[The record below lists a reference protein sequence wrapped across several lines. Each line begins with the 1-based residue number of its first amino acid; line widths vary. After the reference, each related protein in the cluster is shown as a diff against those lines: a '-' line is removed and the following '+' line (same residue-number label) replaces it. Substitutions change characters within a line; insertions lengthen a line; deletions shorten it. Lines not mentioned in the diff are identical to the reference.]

1 MLGKTD
7 ARVPELALRDRA
19 MPPVK
24 TLFDGVLLA
33 HGSERYPRTSAGER
47 LNHLFEQ
54 RCDWLRERGDADRL
68 AVDTG
73 GLTLTFDELDRRA
86 NQLAR
91 YLLASGT
98 RAGDRVALL
107 FDRPVY
113 SYLGMLAVLKINA
126 AYVPLDVAFPTDR
139 IAYIVED
146 AGVRTVLTSAA
157 AGAHLDGLAETGVRL
172 VRVDEAAWL
181 IEEHD
186 SARLTEAEHG
196 VPVDELAYI
205 IYTSGSTGRPKG
217 VAIDHPS
224 ICNFVRVAAEVY
236 GIQPDDRIY
245 QGLTIAFDF
254 SFEEIWVP
262 WAVGATLVPKPPGG
276 SLLGLDLHEF
286 LTSRR
291 VTAMCCVPTLL
302 ATVEDDLPELR
313 FLLVSGEA
321 CPQDLI
327 ARWHR
332 PDRRFLNVYGP
343 TEATVTATWTELH
356 PDKPV
361 TIGVPLPSYAIVIL
375 DVADPYRALPRGEVG
390 EIGIAG
396 IGLARGYLNRED
408 LTDKAFIPDFLGI
421 PDNPSGRIYRTGDL
435 GRVNVE
441 GEIEYQGRI
450 DLQVKIRGYRIELTE
465 IESVLLQVPGI
476 AAAVV
481 DTYRPNPETTELVG
495 YYSLRTDTGEVD
507 QEAIYALL
515 RERLPSYMVPA
526 YLEHLDAIP
535 MTTSDK
541 ADRKNLPAPSSRRAA
556 LGEHVEGA
564 TELERRLAE
573 ALAATLRVDQVSVTS
588 HFFTDLGASSLV
600 LAQFASRVRKQA
612 DLPAISM
619 KEIYQNPT
627 VRELAVAVG
636 SALPTPDAPAA
647 APDRAPGAAVR
658 VGGLGYVLCGA
669 AQGLFLVSFLVLASF
684 VADVGFQWLSGP
696 AGIGS
701 IYLRSLVYV
710 VLSFGGFSLLP
721 VAAKWLL
728 VGRWKAA
735 EFPLWGWA
743 YLRFWLI
750 GWLVRTSPMVLFAGS
765 PLYLWYLR
773 ALGAK
778 VGREVAVFSRIVPVV
793 TDLLRI
799 GDGTVIR
806 RDCSFTGYR
815 VVRGVVQI
823 GPVDLGHDVVVGEKT
838 VLDVDTAMGHC
849 AQLGHSSSLSAGQR
863 VPAGQSWHG
872 TPAQPANVDYRG
884 IGPDRSSELRRLAF
898 SLLQLLG
905 LFGLGPLAV
914 TASVLVF
921 TRVPAVTDVIADGEW
936 TLGGNAFYL
945 AVLGIAC
952 VLFFGVLLLGLM
964 VMVTVPRLLSR
975 VVQPGKV
982 YRLYGLRY
990 LAQLLIATLT
1000 NSQLLVLLLGDS
1012 SFIVG
1017 FMRALGYRMTP
1028 VVQTGSNL
1036 GTQHTHDSP
1045 YLTTVGTGT
1054 MISDGLKIINM
1065 ATTSTSFRVDPVVV
1079 GPHNFL
1085 GNDIAFPASA
1095 KVGTNVLLA
1104 TKVMVPIDGPVRENI
1119 GLLGSPPFEIPRS
1132 TPSRAQFS
1140 ELEDPEAVRRQL
1152 IRKNWFNAGTV
1163 LTVLLARGLQF
1174 FITLQLSAVAL
1185 ALYEPYR
1192 VATVALGALV
1202 ILAFNTCYG
1211 LLLERTALGEQLR
1224 PRSCSIYDRYFWRH
1238 ERLWKFYTTPR
1249 LIGTPFQPLLWRM
1262 AGVRIGKRVFD
1273 DGCAIPEKGLVTIG
1287 DDAVLNAGTV
1297 IQGHSLE
1304 DGAFASDYITLGAG
1318 ATLGIGAFVHYGV
1331 TMGEDSV
1338 LDTNAF
1344 LMKGEDVS
1352 AHTTWAGNPAA
1363 PNRRTAAPSSAAP
1376 SSAAPSSASPS
1387 SAVPKPGP
1395 VADLAPAGPP
1405 RREPDEGAAVA

>member
-1 MLGKTD
+1 VLGKTD
-7 ARVPELALRDRA
+7 ARVPEPVLRGRTV
-19 MPPVK
+19 PPAN

-33 HGSERYPRTSAGER
+33 HGSERYPRTSPGER

-54 RCDWLRERGDADRL
+54 RCDWLRERGGGDRL

-73 GLTLTFDELDRRA
+73 GLTLTYDELDRRA

-91 YLLASGT
+91 HLLATGT

-126 AYVPLDVAFPTDR
+126 AYVPLDVGFPTDR

-146 AGVRTVLTSAA
+146 AGVSTVLTSAA
-157 AGAHLDGLAETGVRL
+157 AGAHLDGLAEAGVAL
-172 VRVDEAAWL
+172 VRVDEAAWR
-181 IEEHD
+181 IEEQ
-186 SARLTEAEHG
+186 ATGRLSEAERG
-196 VPVDELAYI
+196 VPADELAYI

-236 GIQPDDRIY
+236 GLEPDDRIY

-276 SLLGLDLHEF
+276 SLLGLDLHDF
-286 LTSRR
+286 LSERR

-302 ATVEDDLPELR
+302 ATVEDDLPDLR

-327 ARWHR
+327 TRWHR

-356 PDKPV
+356 PEKPV

-375 DVADPYRALPRGEVG
+375 DVEDPYRALPRGEVG

-481 DTYRPNPETTELVG
+481 DTFRPNPETTELVG
-495 YYSLRTDTGEVD
+495 YYSLRTDTDRVD
-507 QEAIYALL
+507 EDAIYAVL

-541 ADRKNLPAPSSRRAA
+541 ADRKNLPAPTSRRAA
-556 LGEHVEGA
+556 AGEHVEAA

-573 ALAATLRVDQVSVTS
+573 ALGATLRVNQVSVTS
-588 HFFTDLGASSLV
+588 HFFSDLGASSLV
-600 LAQFASRVRKQA
+600 LAQFASRVRKQD

-627 VRELAVAVG
+627 VRQLAVTVG
-636 SALPTPDAPAA
+636 GEEPV
-647 APDRAPGAAVR
+647 PGAAPVALPDREPREVAR

-669 AQGLFLVSFLVLASF
+669 AQGLFLLSMLVLISF
-684 VADVGFQWLSGP
+684 VADLGFQWLSDTGD
-696 AGIGS
+696 IGS
-701 IYLRSLVYV
+701 IYLRSLAFV
-710 VLSFGGFSLLP
+710 VCVFGGFSLLP

-728 VGRWKAA
+728 VGRWRQS
-735 EFPLWGWA
+735 EFPLWGWR
-743 YLRFWLI
+743 YLRFWLV

-778 VGREVAVFSRIVPVV
+778 VGREVAVFSGTVPVV

-815 VVRGVVQI
+815 VIRGVVQV

-838 VLDVDTAMGHC
+838 VLDVDTAMEHG
-849 AQLGHSSSLSAGQR
+849 AQLGHGSSLSAGQR

-872 TPAQPANVDYRG
+872 TPARPADVDYRG

-914 TASVLVF
+914 TAGVLVF
-921 TRVPAVTDVIADGEW
+921 TRVPAVTDVLADGEW

-952 VLFFGVLLLGLM
+952 ALFFGVLLLGIM
-964 VMVTVPRLLSR
+964 VMLTVPRLLSR

-1012 SFIVG
+1012 SFIVA
-1017 FMRALGYRMTP
+1017 FMRALGWRMTP

-1045 YLTTVGTGT
+1045 FLTTVGTGT

-1104 TKVMVPIDGPVRENI
+1104 TKVMVPIDGPVRENV

-1132 TPSRAQFS
+1132 TPSRAQFP

-1174 FITLQLSAVAL
+1174 FITLQLAAVAL
-1185 ALYEPYR
+1185 ALYQPYR
-1192 VATVALGALV
+1192 VATVACGALV

-1211 LLLERTALGEQLR
+1211 LLLERAALGEQLR

-1249 LIGTPFQPLLWRM
+1249 LMGTPFQTLLWRL

-1304 DGAFASDYITLGAG
+1304 DGAFASDYIILGAG

-1344 LMKGEDVS
+1344 LMKGEEVS
-1352 AHTTWAGNPAA
+1352 PHTTWVGNPAA
-1363 PNRRTAAPSSAAP
+1363 PSR
-1376 SSAAPSSASPS
+1376 S
-1387 SAVPKPGP
+1387 SAVVSSAVLSSAVLEPGP
-1395 VADLAPAGPP
+1395 PAELARAVAP
-1405 RREPDEGAAVA
+1405 RRPAREGEAVA

>member
-1 MLGKTD
+1 VLGKTD

-19 MPPVK
+19 RVPVK

-54 RCDWLRERGDADRL
+54 RCDWLRERGDGDRL
-68 AVDTG
+68 AVDTSG
-73 GLTLTFDELDRRA
+73 VTLTYDELDRRA

-98 RAGDRVALL
+98 RAGDRIALL

-113 SYLGMLAVLKINA
+113 SYLGMLAALKINA
-126 AYVPLDVAFPTDR
+126 AYVPLDLGFPTDR

-146 AGVRTVLTSAA
+146 AGVSTVLTSAA
-157 AGAHLDGLAETGVRL
+157 AGVHLDGLAEAGVRL
-172 VRVDEAAWL
+172 LRVDEDAWL

-262 WAVGATLVPKPPGG
+262 WAVGATLVPKPAGG

-286 LTSRR
+286 LTSRK

-302 ATVEDDLPELR
+302 ATVEDDLPDLR

-327 ARWHR
+327 TRWHR
-332 PDRRFLNVYGP
+332 ADRRFLNVYGP

-375 DVADPYRALPRGEVG
+375 DADDPYRALPRGEVG

-435 GRVNVE
+435 GRVNVD

-495 YYSLRTDTGEVD
+495 YYSLRTDTGPVD
-507 QEAIYALL
+507 QDAIYTLL

-526 YLEHLDAIP
+526 YLEHLAAIP

-541 ADRKNLPAPSSRRAA
+541 ADRKNLPAPTSRRAA

-573 ALAATLRVDQVSVTS
+573 ALAGTLRVDQVSVTS

-619 KEIYQNPT
+619 KAIYQNPT
-627 VRELAVAVG
+627 VRELAIAVG
-636 SALPTPDAPAA
+636 GGLPTSGAA
-647 APDRAPGAAVR
+647 QAQAPDREPGAVTR
-658 VGGLGYVLCGA
+658 VSGLGYVLCGA
-669 AQGLFLVSFLVLASF
+669 AQGLFLLSLLMLVAF
-684 VADVGFQWLSGP
+684 VADVGFQWLSDP
-696 AGIGS
+696 ADLGS
-701 IYLRSLVYV
+701 IYLRSLVFVAV
-710 VLSFGGFSLLP
+710 VFGGFSLLP
-721 VAAKWLL
+721 VAVKWLL

-735 EFPLWGWA
+735 EFRLWGWR
-743 YLRFWLI
+743 YLRFWLV

-765 PLYLWYLR
+765 PLFLWYLR

-778 VGREVAVFSRIVPVV
+778 VGREVAVFSRTVPVV

-806 RDCSFTGYR
+806 RDCSYTGYR
-815 VVRGVVQI
+815 VIGGVVQI

-838 VLDVDTAMGHC
+838 VLDVDTAMGHG

-905 LFGLGPLAV
+905 LFGLGPLVV
-914 TASVLVF
+914 TGGVLVF

-952 VLFFGVLLLGLM
+952 ALFFGVLLLGLM

-1012 SFIVG
+1012 SFIVA
-1017 FMRALGYRMTP
+1017 FMRALGWRMTP

-1045 YLTTVGTGT
+1045 FLTTVGTGT

-1132 TPSRAQFS
+1132 TPSRADFP
-1140 ELEDPEAVRRQL
+1140 ELEDPEAVHRL
-1152 IRKNWFNAGTV
+1152 LVRKNWFNAGTV

-1174 FITLQLSAVAL
+1174 FITLQLGAVAL

-1192 VATVALGALV
+1192 VATVAVGALV
-1202 ILAFNTCYG
+1202 IIAFNTCYG

-1249 LIGTPFQPLLWRM
+1249 LVGTPFQTLLWRM

-1304 DGAFASDYITLGAG
+1304 DGAFASDYITIGAG

-1363 PNRRTAAPSSAAP
+1363 PGRRAATSAT
-1376 SSAAPSSASPS
+1376 
-1387 SAVPKPGP
+1387 
-1395 VADLAPAGPP
+1395 LEPAGPP
-1405 RREPDEGAAVA
+1405 RREPGEGEAVA